1 MIANHRINISEQ
13 QKNKN
18 DEPIQRYSMA
28 IKTCPSLLYLWDKRT
43 LYLGPLFDTLKF
55 SQGAATLIVSLEA
68 PLSFQMTGMN
78 EPVSTK
84 SLLVPAGISLEVNT
98 HNAVIANCNLDPVGA
113 DFTTLYSLMTKQS
126 NGISYQLSN
135 ETAFISCYKKIYQ
148 DQFESKKAYEKLE
161 ELISSGHKNLINHY
175 FIDQR
180 IVKVITLI
188 KQTID
193 NNLSVDEL
201 AESVNLS
208 TPRLVQLFKRQTGI
222 PIRRYRLW
230 HRLYVSANLV
240 GQGENFTDAALAAG
254 FTDSSHYCRTF
265 RSMFGMTPSRLIEQ
279 PNNLRIIISENTHR

>member
-1 MIANHRINISEQ
+1 
-13 QKNKN
+13 
-18 DEPIQRYSMA
+18 MA

-55 SQGAATLIVSLEA
+55 SQGAATLIVSLDT
-68 PLSFQMTGMN
+68 PLSFQMVGMAK
-78 EPVSTK
+78 PVCTS
-84 SLLVPAGISLEVNT
+84 SLLVPAGMSVQVNT
-98 HNAVIANCNLDPVGA
+98 HNAIIANCNLDPVGA
-113 DFTTLYSLMTKQS
+113 DFAMLYSLMAKNL
-126 NGISYQLSN
+126 NGIAYQLSN
-135 ETAFISCYKKIYQ
+135 EDTFISSYLKIYR
-148 DQFESKKAYEKLE
+148 DQFESEKAYETLE
-161 ELISSGHKNLINHY
+161 GLISSNHQNLVNQY
-175 FIDQR
+175 VVDQR
-180 IVKVITLI
+180 IVNVIALI

-230 HRLYVSANLV
+230 HRLYVSAKLV
-240 GQGENFTDAALAAG
+240 GLGENFTDAALAAG

-279 PNNLRIIISENTHR
+279 PNNLRIIISDEIERVP